1 MKKDLEHYLHLR
13 YPMEIVQAEEG
24 GYFAQIPDLPGC
36 MAQGANVEEVVSSL
50 EAAKR
55 AWIEVRL
62 DDGLEVPPPHET
74 VEEYSGRFLMRV
86 PKSVHR
92 ELATRAQRDGTSL
105 NQYVL
110 HLLSLALGREQ
121 EVRQLADLLILLMKK
136 EQQHVRWDDALYGNV
151 LTHGAEWE
159 PGRPSPPRL
168 RWGLDTSAQRIGD
181 QYLLGGK
188 QEESLE
194 EEKDRPRE
202 LTDFVPPRWR
212 R

>member
-1 MKKDLEHYLHLR
+1 MMQDLDRYLRLR
-13 YPMEIVQAEEG
+13 YPVEIVQAEEG
-24 GYFAQIPDLPGC
+24 GYFAHIPDLPGC
-36 MAQGANVEEVVSSL
+36 MAQGETIEEAMRSL
-50 EAAKR
+50 EDAKR

-62 DDGLEVPPPHET
+62 EDGLEVPAPHEP

-86 PKSVHR
+86 PKSLHR
-92 ELATRAQRDGTSL
+92 ELAMRARREATSL

-110 HLLSLALGREQ
+110 HLLSLGLGREQ
-121 EVRQLADLLILLMKK
+121 EVKQFADLLTKK
-136 EQQHVRWDDALYGNV
+136 EGQQVGLLELDALFGNV
-151 LTHGAEWE
+151 TTSVAEWVTQS
-159 PGRPSPPRL
+159 PSPPRF
-168 RWGLDTSAQRIGD
+168 RWSLDPSAQRIWVK
-181 QYLLGGK
+181 YLLGGK